1 MSFSMERAPLGSGEL
16 GCPSTLFTWLPGS
29 KTTLPDEDLHPW
41 ASTSFGEP
49 PESNGSLERNLGWRR
64 ACTTC
69 AKRDPDQ
76 ARLALRARR
85 AGASPAQVPLHTSV
99 RLWRRPE
106 RSRGPRA
113 AMLLCERGAR
123 TWH

>member
-64 ACTTC
+64 GCTTC
-69 AKRDPDQ
+69 SKPEASLIRVGSLKAVPRKLMPTGSPKEKPAGRLICGQTTIDDDRELDQ
-76 ARLALRARR
+76 IKC
-85 AGASPAQVPLHTSV
+85 
-99 RLWRRPE
+99 RP
-106 RSRGPRA
+106 SR
-113 AMLLCERGAR
+113 
-123 TWH
+123 